1 MKNVISI
8 RNNAFYTI
16 TNESGANAVIVQF
29 MDITNAI
36 CIEVYKGNE
45 FFGVIPVRILDGNT
59 AATLPSE
66 VFTGNNVHFR
76 LVKTLG
82 FSQFYHIVYDPNY
95 DFTLKQYD
103 QVVCGNLKINGV
115 STVVGGSYNT
125 YDDLAVFKNLYLRN
139 YNYGDLRSKS
149 L

>member
-29 MDITNAI
+29 MDITDAI
-36 CIEVYKGNE
+36 GVEVYQGNE
-45 FFGVIPVRILDGNT
+45 FFGIIAVRILDGNT
-59 AATLPSE
+59 TATLPSE

-76 LVKTLG
+76 LVRTSD
-82 FSQFYHIVYDPNY
+82 FSQFYHVVYDPNY

-115 STVVGGSYNT
+115 STVIGGSYNT
-125 YDDLAVFKNLYLRN
+125 YDNLADFKNEFLRN